1 MHSRLGITPLRRFN
15 ASVILFAWMLV
26 LLRVIAL
33 PWPMIGLASATFFL
47 LASLVSGRVLY
58 GLLRR
63 SRWIIL
69 AILVLFGWMTPG
81 MPLTWLPGATSDGLQ
96 QAGEQLARL
105 LVSIAMVSV
114 LLSRLD
120 QTSLLTGCYGL
131 VAPLSWLGVDVDRLV
146 MRLALTLR
154 RLELSSE
161 LDPAPQ
167 VFYLPRET
175 LRLADF
181 VLLGLLVL
189 IVVWSLGVA
198 WL

>member
-1 MHSRLGITPLRRFN
+1 MHSQLGITPLPRFN
-15 ASVILFAWMLV
+15 TSVVLLVWMIV

-33 PWPMIGLASATFFL
+33 PWPTIGLASVTILF
-47 LASLVSGRVLY
+47 LASLVSARVLV

-69 AILVLFGWMTPG
+69 AIILLFGWMTPG
-81 MPLTWLPGATSDGLQ
+81 MPVSLVPGATSDGLL

-114 LLSRLD
+114 LLSRLN
-120 QTSLLTGCYGL
+120 QPSLLSGCYGL
-131 VAPLSWLGVDVDRLV
+131 ALPLRWLGINVERLV
-146 MRLALTLR
+146 VRLALTLR
-154 RLELSSE
+154 QLELGSE
-161 LDPAPQ
+161 PDAVQQ
-167 VFYLPRET
+167 VFHLPRET
-175 LRLADF
+175 LRPPDM

-189 IVVWSLGVA
+189 VVVWSIGVN